1 MAAITR
7 PLPLADTGTP
17 LPRKKFTRE
26 EVNRLLEEGFFV
38 GQRFELIDG
47 DLIDK
52 MGQDPPHARAIRR
65 LMVLLASAF
74 GIERVMVQLPIEA
87 GPRDSKWSQP
97 EPDLAVL
104 ANEGVNLSA
113 RHPDG
118 HELALAVEVADS
130 SVRHDANRKR
140 DMYANA
146 GVPEYWVLNINARRL
161 LVFRN
166 LQNGAYAE
174 SLVLSE
180 ADIVP
185 HIQKPVSE
193 LL

>member
-1 MAAITR
+1 MAAITQ
-7 PLPLADTGTP
+7 PLADSGVP

-26 EVNRLLEEGFFV
+26 EVNRLLEEGFFD

-52 MGQDPPHARAIRR
+52 MGQNPPHASAIRR
-65 LMVLLASAF
+65 LMALLATTFSV
-74 GIERVMVQLPIEA
+74 ERLMVQAPIEA
-87 GPRDSKWSQP
+87 GPRDRKWSQP

-104 ANEGVNLSA
+104 AAPGDYSA

-118 HELALAVEVADS
+118 HELSLVVEVADS

-146 GVPEYWVLNINARRL
+146 GVPEYWVLDLDARCL

-166 LQNGAYAE
+166 LQDGAYTE
-174 SLVLSE
+174 SLVLSQDE
-180 ADIVP
+180 LVP
-185 HIQKPVSE
+185 HIQKPISE